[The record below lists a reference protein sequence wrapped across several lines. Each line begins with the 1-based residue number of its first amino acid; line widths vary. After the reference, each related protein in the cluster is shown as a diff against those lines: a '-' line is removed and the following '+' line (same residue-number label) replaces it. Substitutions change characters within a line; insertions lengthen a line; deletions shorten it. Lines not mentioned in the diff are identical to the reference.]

1 MTTSNFEFLRTISP
15 EMFSALL
22 SAEQNL
28 HNDPNI
34 TMVKTRM
41 FGEMCAQS
49 IATGMNIA
57 LPEQQIDLIKA
68 LRETNKLSS
77 IIDPFEQLRIVGNKA
92 VHKNYA
98 NPNDALRILALSHH
112 IAFWYYKLKSGN
124 FNEATPE
131 FIKPLP
137 QQDNAALEELATLKQ
152 QLKAFQEKSANTE
165 EAIQHKQEKIVDL
178 KGYISILESQKT
190 ETEQQAQDRIAALEA
205 QNRKQ
210 QAQLEALSKEQQE
223 AKVVEFTTKIKK
235 NKFELTEAETRFIID
250 QQLQAAGWEADS
262 ELLDYRKGAR
272 PEVGKNRAIAE
283 WVFEGTKDRADYVL
297 FIGLQ
302 PVAIV
307 EAKKKAISVQDALP
321 QAQKYADQFD
331 YSKFAQEHEL
341 TFAGVNSDA
350 KPSKR
355 KTLSLPSKKT
365 STSDLHKVAYPS
377 PQYTSAANSPIRE
390 QDKLSPIAFLYSANG
405 RVYLQQV
412 KSQSGV
418 WFATADGK
426 NQRVLS
432 AFHSPSDIQAKLR
445 KDRVKALNWLDTH
458 DKKELDLFK
467 PSELAVDAIED
478 AIEAGKENLLVA
490 MATGTGKTRVAG
502 ATMYR
507 LLTSGLCRN
516 ALFLVDRRSL
526 GTQAVNSFKEYR
538 IHQIPLADHYNLYEL
553 GEKTDQAGDKPWIQ
567 IATVQSLSLMLQSDN
582 NPLSPG
588 MYDCI
593 IVDEAHRG
601 YNEDAEQTEGEMLFR
616 DQAEYQSKYR
626 QVIDYFDAIKIGL
639 TATPATNTMK
649 IFGKPIY
656 EYRFNQAVLDGRLV
670 DQEPP
675 IIIDTELTQQ
685 GVQFDKGATVEQ
697 LVDGEIIEGVLPE
710 DLNIDISGFNRKV
723 LVPEFN
729 RAVCNALPEYIDP
742 TKPEKT
748 LVFCVND
755 IHADEVVNMLR
766 DTYRDALGD
775 EVDDAIIKITGK
787 SASGDSKQIESLIT
801 RYRKERLPNIVV
813 TVDLLTTGIDVRTIC
828 NLVFLRQVK
837 SRILYEQMKGRAT
850 RTCDEINKQTFRIF
864 DAVNLM
870 ETIERLGADN
880 LMKPVVT
887 KPNITLEQLV
897 KEMACPNANDHQQND
912 GNSFA
917 QQSLDA
923 FTVKLSRTLKKA
935 DKLKLEKEG
944 VAAELSQL
952 DVLVCD
958 NFPELESATQL
969 PKHLHKLGPKAAAE
983 AISNNP
989 WILNR
994 EPAIRQA
1001 INFGEKAPLIY
1012 SGDVGEVTVTQNW
1025 GGYEKPEEYLA
1036 AFERFV
1042 QENQNKVSALDTVI
1056 NRPRDLT
1063 KADLVSLLNQME
1075 SKHFNEQ
1082 TLLQARKAAKQEDVA
1097 ARIIGL
1103 IRQAAIGCPL
1113 IPFEERLT
1121 KAQDIIST
1129 RYKLT
1134 KPQQKW
1140 LKRIVNQ
1147 MREDLV
1153 LNDDSFK
1160 VGTLRTN
1167 GGKSRADKDLDGQLD
1182 IIMKDLMDATWG
1194 ESA

>member
-1 MTTSNFEFLRTISP
+1 MQKSNFEFLRTINLN
-15 EMFSALL
+15 MFNALL

-34 TMVKTRM
+34 TLVKLRM

-49 IATGMNIA
+49 IATSMNIS
-57 LPEQQIDLIKA
+57 LPEQQVDLIKA
-68 LRETNKLSS
+68 LRETNKLTSL
-77 IIDPFEQLRIVGNKA
+77 IEPFQQIRIYGNKA
-92 VHKNYA
+92 VHKNYS
-98 NPNDALRILALSHH
+98 NPNDAARVLGFAHH
-112 IAFWYYKLKSGN
+112 VAFWYFKLRSGQ
-124 FNEATPE
+124 FKEPTPV
-131 FIKPLP
+131 FVCPQP
-137 QQDNAALEELATLKQ
+137 QQQGIALEELEALKQ
-152 QLKAFQEKSANTE
+152 QLKSYREQSANTE
-165 EAIQHKQEKIVDL
+165 EAINHKQDKIVDL

-205 QNRKQ
+205 KLLEQKQ
-210 QAQLEALSKEQQE
+210 RFEALSQDQQK
-223 AKVVEFTTKIKK
+223 AQVVEFESGLKK

-250 QQLQAAGWEADS
+250 GQLRQAGWEADS
-262 ELLDYRKGAR
+262 EKLTFSNGTR
-272 PEVGKNRAIAE
+272 PQPGRNMAIAE
-283 WVFEGTKDRADYVL
+283 WVIDADQHKADYVL

-307 EAKKKAISVQDALP
+307 EAKKKALSVQDALP
-321 QAQKYADQFD
+321 QAKYYAENFN
-331 YSKFAQEHEL
+331 YQEHAEENEL
-341 TFAGVNSDA
+341 VFVGGASATA
-350 KPSKR
+350 KPAVKKR
-355 KTLSLPSKKT
+355 PTLSLN
-365 STSDLHKVAYPS
+365 KVAEETKATY
-377 PQYTSAANSPIRE
+377 QAANSELRE
-390 QDKLSPIAFLYSANG
+390 QDKLKPIPYIYSANG
-405 RVYLQQV
+405 REYLQQI
-412 KSQSGV
+412 KSQSGI
-418 WFATADGK
+418 WCANADGTK
-426 NQRVLS
+426 QHVLS
-432 AFHSPSDIQAKLR
+432 AFHSPQDIQAKLCKNR
-445 KDRVKALNWLDTH
+445 KKSLEWLETH

-478 AIEAGKENLLVA
+478 AIEAGQENLLVA

-538 IHQIPLADHYNLYEL
+538 IRQMPLADHYNLYEL

-567 IATVQSLSLMLQSDN
+567 IATVQSLSLMLQSEN
-582 NPLSPG
+582 NPLTPG

-626 QVIDYFDAIKIGL
+626 QVIDYFDALKIGL

-685 GVQFDKGATVEQ
+685 GVQFDKGTTVEQ

-710 DLNIDISGFNRKV
+710 ELNIDISGFNRKV

-742 TKPEKT
+742 TQAAKT

-766 DTYRDALGD
+766 DTYRDKLGD

-813 TVDLLTTGIDVRTIC
+813 TVDLLTTGIDVRPIS

-864 DAVNLM
+864 DAVNLT

-887 KPNITLEQLV
+887 KPNLSLEQLV
-897 KEMACPNANDHQQND
+897 EEMANPDANDHTQDD

-944 VAAELSQL
+944 VAAELNQL
-952 DVLVCD
+952 DALVTD
-958 NFPELESATQL
+958 NFPELESAKQL
-969 PKHLHKLGPKAAAE
+969 PKHLYQLGPKAAAE
-983 AISNNP
+983 AIKSNP

-994 EPAIRQA
+994 EPAMRQA
-1001 INFGEKAPLIY
+1001 INFGERAPLIY

-1042 QENQNKVSALDTVI
+1042 QENQNKVTALDTVV

-1063 KADLVSLLNQME
+1063 KADLVSLLSKME
-1075 SKHFNEQ
+1075 TKQFNEQ

-1103 IRQAAIGCPL
+1103 IRQAAIGSPL

-1121 KAQDIIST
+1121 NAQETIKE

-1160 VGTLRTN
+1160 VGTLRTK

-1182 IIMKDLMDATWG
+1182 VIMKDLIDATWG

>member
-1 MTTSNFEFLRTISP
+1 MQKSNFEFLRTASP
-15 EMFSALL
+15 NMFNALL
-22 SAEQNL
+22 SAEHNL
-28 HNDPNI
+28 HGDPNI
-34 TMVKTRM
+34 TLVKLRM

-49 IATGMNIA
+49 LATRMNMSI
-57 LPEQQIDLIKA
+57 PKQQIDLIDA
-68 LRETNKLSS
+68 LKFTNKISADLISA
-77 IIDPFEQLRIVGNKA
+77 FHRIRVLGNKA
-92 VHKNYA
+92 AHSNYDDA
-98 NPNDALRILALSHH
+98 NDAKLALMLAHH
-112 IAFWYYKLKSGN
+112 IAFWYYKLITEQFDLQKPN
-124 FNEATPE
+124 FVELAPIDNTLAT
-131 FIKPLP
+131 
-137 QQDNAALEELATLKQ
+137 EELAVLRKE
-152 QLKAFQEKSANTE
+152 LSELRKKSANTE
-165 EAIQHKQEKIVDL
+165 EALKHKESKVVDFQ
-178 KGYISILESQKT
+178 GYITLLESRQS
-190 ETEQQAQDRIAALEA
+190 ETEQQSQLRIAALEA
-205 QNRKQ
+205 ELAKQKQ
-210 QAQLEALSKEQQE
+210 QFEGLNEQQE
-223 AKVVEFTTKIKK
+223 KAKIHEFVEKTKK
-235 NKFELTEAETRFIID
+235 NKFELSEAETRFIID
-250 QQLQAAGWEADS
+250 AQLRQAGWEVDS
-262 ELLDYRKGAR
+262 DTLNYSKGTR
-272 PEVGKNRAIAE
+272 PQKGKNMAIAE
-283 WVFEGTKDRADYVL
+283 WQIGDNKLRADYVL

-307 EAKKKAISVQDALP
+307 EAKKKALSVQDALP
-321 QAQKYADQFD
+321 QAKNYADTFNYQD
-331 YSKFAQEHEL
+331 FAQENGL
-341 TFAGVNSDA
+341 VFVAGVAEQA
-350 KPSKR
+350 KKNR
-355 KTLSLPSKKT
+355 ATLSLSKNKVAEPSKVT
-365 STSDLHKVAYPS
+365 Y
-377 PQYTSAANSPIRE
+377 QAANSELRE
-390 QDKLSPIAFLYSANG
+390 QDKLKPISYLYSANG
-405 RVYLQQV
+405 REYLQQV
-412 KSQSGV
+412 KSQSGI
-418 WFATADGK
+418 WCATADGK

-432 AFHSPSDIQAKLR
+432 AFHSPQDLQAKLT
-445 KDRVKALNWLDTH
+445 KDRAKALEWLESH

-467 PSELAVDAIED
+467 PSELAVDAVEE
-478 AIEAGKENLLVA
+478 AIEAGQENLLVA

-538 IHQIPLADHYNLYEL
+538 IRQMPLADHYNLYEL
-553 GEKTDQAGDKPWIQ
+553 GEKTNQAGDKPWIQ
-567 IATVQSLSLMLQSDN
+567 IATVQSLSLMLQSEN

-601 YNEDAEQTEGEMLFR
+601 YNEDSEQTEGEMLFR

-685 GVQFDKGATVEQ
+685 GVQFDKGASVEQ

-742 TKPEKT
+742 SKAEKT

-755 IHADEVVNMLR
+755 VHADEVVNMLR
-766 DTYRDALGD
+766 DTYRAALGD
-775 EVDDAIIKITGK
+775 EVDNAIIKITGK

-813 TVDLLTTGIDVRTIC
+813 TVDLLTTGIDVRSIC

-864 DAVNLM
+864 DAVNLT

-887 KPNITLEQLV
+887 KPKLTLEQLV
-897 KEMACPNANDHQQND
+897 EEMACPDANEHTQDD

-923 FTVKLSRTLKKA
+923 FTVKLSRTLNKA

-944 VAAELSQL
+944 VAAELNQL
-952 DVLVCD
+952 DALVAD
-958 NFPELESATQL
+958 KFPELESAKQL
-969 PKHLHKLGPKAAAE
+969 PKHLHQLGPKAAAE
-983 AISNNP
+983 TIKNNP

-994 EPAIRQA
+994 EPAMRQA

-1012 SGDVGEVTVTQNW
+1012 TGDVGEVTVTQNW
-1025 GGYEKPEEYLA
+1025 GGYQQPEEYLA

-1042 QENQNKVSALDTVI
+1042 QENQNKVTALDTVV

-1063 KADLVSLLNQME
+1063 KADLVSLLSQME
-1075 SKHFNEQ
+1075 AKQFNEQ
-1082 TLLQARKAAKQEDVA
+1082 TLLQARKAAKQEDIA

-1113 IPFEERLT
+1113 IAFEKRLSH
-1121 KAQDIIST
+1121 AQETISA

-1134 KPQQKW
+1134 KPQQRW

-1160 VGTLRTN
+1160 VGTLRTK
-1167 GGKSRADKDLDGQLD
+1167 GGKSRADKELNGQLEV
-1182 IIMKDLMDATWG
+1182 IMKDLVEATWD

>member
-1 MTTSNFEFLRTISP
+1 MQKSNFEFLRTTSP
-15 EMFSALL
+15 NMFNALL

-34 TMVKTRM
+34 TLVKLRM

-49 IATGMNIA
+49 LATRMNLSI
-57 LPEQQIDLIKA
+57 PKQQIDLIDA
-68 LRETNKLSS
+68 LKFTNKINAELISA
-77 IIDPFEQLRIVGNKA
+77 FHRIRVLGNKA
-92 VHKNYA
+92 AHDNHDDA
-98 NPNDALRILALSHH
+98 NDAKLAIRLAHH
-112 IAFWYYKLKSGN
+112 IAFWYYKLDSGQFDLEKPN
-124 FNEATPE
+124 FIE
-131 FIKPLP
+131 LP
-137 QQDNAALEELATLKQ
+137 QIDNQLANKELEALRDELTALRK
-152 QLKAFQEKSANTE
+152 KSATTD
-165 EAIQHKQEKIVDL
+165 EALKIKENKVVDF
-178 KGYISILESQKT
+178 KGYIAVLESRQT
-190 ETEQQAQDRIAALEA
+190 ESEQQAKVRIAALEA
-205 QNRKQ
+205 ELAKQ
-210 QAQLEALSKEQQE
+210 REQFEGLNKEQQT
-223 AKVVEFTTKIKK
+223 AKVHEFTEQAKK

-250 QQLQAAGWEADS
+250 GQLRQAGWEADS
-262 ELLDYRKGAR
+262 EKLKYSKGAR
-272 PEVGKNRAIAE
+272 PEAGKNRAISE
-283 WVFEGTKDRADYVL
+283 WVIDSAQHKADYVL

-307 EAKKKAISVQDALP
+307 EAKKKALSVQDALP
-321 QAQKYADQFD
+321 QAKYYAENFN
-331 YSKFAQEHEL
+331 YQEHAEENEL
-341 TFAGVNSDA
+341 VFVGGASATA
-350 KPSKR
+350 KPAVKKR
-355 KTLSLPSKKT
+355 PTLSLN
-365 STSDLHKVAYPS
+365 KVAEETKATY
-377 PQYTSAANSPIRE
+377 QAANSELRE
-390 QDKLSPIAFLYSANG
+390 QDKLKPIPYIYSANG
-405 RVYLQQV
+405 REYLQQI
-412 KSQSGV
+412 KSQSGI
-418 WFATADGK
+418 WCANADGTK
-426 NQRVLS
+426 QHVLS
-432 AFHSPSDIQAKLR
+432 AFHSPQDIQAKLCKNR
-445 KDRVKALNWLDTH
+445 KKSLEWLETH

-478 AIEAGKENLLVA
+478 AIEAGQENLLVA

-538 IHQIPLADHYNLYEL
+538 IRQMPLADHYNLYEL

-567 IATVQSLSLMLQSDN
+567 IATVQSLSLMLQSEN
-582 NPLSPG
+582 NPLTPG

-626 QVIDYFDAIKIGL
+626 QVIDYFDALKIGL

-685 GVQFDKGATVEQ
+685 GVQFDKGTTVEQ

-710 DLNIDISGFNRKV
+710 ELNIDISGFNRKV

-742 TKPEKT
+742 TQAAKT

-766 DTYRDALGD
+766 DTYRDKLGD

-813 TVDLLTTGIDVRTIC
+813 TVDLLTTGIDVRPIS

-864 DAVNLM
+864 DAVNLT

-887 KPNITLEQLV
+887 KPNLSLEQLV
-897 KEMACPNANDHQQND
+897 EEMANPDANDHTQDD

-944 VAAELSQL
+944 VAAELNQL
-952 DVLVCD
+952 DALVTD
-958 NFPELESATQL
+958 NFPELESAKQL
-969 PKHLHKLGPKAAAE
+969 PKHLYQLGPKAAAE
-983 AISNNP
+983 AIKSNP

-994 EPAIRQA
+994 EPAMRQA
-1001 INFGEKAPLIY
+1001 INFGERAPLIY

-1042 QENQNKVSALDTVI
+1042 QENQNKVTALDTVV

-1063 KADLVSLLNQME
+1063 KADLVSLLSKME
-1075 SKHFNEQ
+1075 TKQFNEQ

-1103 IRQAAIGCPL
+1103 IRQAAIGSPL

-1121 KAQDIIST
+1121 HAQQVISE

-1160 VGTLRTN
+1160 VGTLRTK
-1167 GGKSRADKDLDGQLD
+1167 GGKSRADKDLDGQLEV
-1182 IIMKDLMDATWG
+1182 IMKDLIDATWG